1 MKAIKLVLV
10 LFSLALLVGPARAG
24 DAQDVKLGQIS
35 LSFYAVV
42 GQVVQIALE
51 RLGHKVEVVQGTHGE
66 MYPKLGSGEVELLAA
81 AWLPN
86 AHGPLHKPVADRV
99 VEVTTLY
106 KNARLYWAVPDYV
119 PETEVRSIDDLK
131 KPEVASKMDRRIV
144 GIGPDSGL
152 MRGAEQIVKDYGLEA
167 AGYSIVTGP
176 PADWIANFRQ
186 AVEQK
191 RWVVMPLWQPQF
203 LNRAYR
209 VRILDEP
216 KGIYGVDEAML
227 VANKTAWN
235 HLPERTRKVLSRI
248 ELGLDA
254 VTEMDYAVNVDKKSP
269 RETAE
274 MWMARNRFI
283 VDAWFAGG
291 PGSGQAENQSR
302 ALSFD

>member
-1 MKAIKLVLV
+1 MKVMKLVGALV
-10 LFSLALLVGPARAG
+10 SFALLIGPVRAG
-24 DAQDVKLGQIS
+24 DAQEVKLGQIG

-42 GQVVQIALE
+42 GQVLEIALE
-51 RLGHKVEVVQGTHGE
+51 RLGHKVEVVQGPHGE
-66 MYPKLGSGEVELLAA
+66 MYPKLGSGEVDLLAA

-106 KNARLYWAVPDYV
+106 KNARLYWAVPVYV
-119 PETEVRSIDDLK
+119 SESEVRSIDDLK
-131 KPEVASKMDRRIV
+131 KPAVAARMDKGIV

-152 MRGAEQIVKDYGLEA
+152 MRGAAQIVKDYGLEA

-176 PADWIANFRQ
+176 AADWIANFRQ

-216 KGIYGVDEAML
+216 KRIYGVDEAVL

-235 HLPERTRKVLSRI
+235 RLPERTRNVLSRVEI
-248 ELGLDA
+248 GLDG

-269 RETAE
+269 REAAQA
-274 MWMARNRFI
+274 WMARNRSI
-283 VDAWFAGG
+283 VDAWFAGI
-291 PGSGQAENQSR
+291 
-302 ALSFD
+302 